1 MFVPITPQNIPK
13 LRVRTWNT
21 QGWKWVSFFERPPI
35 ARCELLVFW
44 RVIWEDAT
52 YVPGS
57 KLVVIVGDGHPNF
70 RNRSGPRMMW
80 YDGYINAYYK
90 VDIGWWSS
98 LPWENNCSLDPSTL
112 TWTENPNP
120 KWKSL
125 YGGMTQFDLDIFQM
139 GWNNQLESQ
148 AQNENP
154 VALPQELNR
163 ILCDRLEV
171 RNQRQVIQFVTFCW
185 RSLNHLK
192 GLGHLPTPKNVA
204 KTCPI
209 SIQMYTMICEL
220 TSFSQIYFEFL
231 SKKNRQTLCMET
243 FVDSQLPWG
252 SHIS

>member
-1 MFVPITPQNIPK
+1 MVIPTMGKQLQFRPQHINVNRKPKPKMKVPIWGNDPIW
-13 LRVRTWNT
+13 LRYF
-21 QGWKWVSFFERPPI
+21 S
-35 ARCELLVFW
+35 
-44 RVIWEDAT
+44 
-52 YVPGS
+52 
-57 KLVVIVGDGHPNF
+57 DGLKQPT
-70 RNRSGPRMMW
+70 R
-80 YDGYINAYYK
+80 I
-90 VDIGWWSS
+90 
-98 LPWENNCSLDPSTL
+98 
-112 TWTENPNP
+112 
-120 KWKSL
+120 
-125 YGGMTQFDLDIFQM
+125 
-139 GWNNQLESQ
+139 Q